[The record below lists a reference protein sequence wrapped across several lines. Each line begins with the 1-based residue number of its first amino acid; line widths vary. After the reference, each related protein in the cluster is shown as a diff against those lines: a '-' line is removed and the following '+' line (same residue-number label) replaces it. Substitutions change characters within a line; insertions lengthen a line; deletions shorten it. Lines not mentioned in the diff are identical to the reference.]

1 VYAKI
6 FTSIFDG
13 SMRGHS
19 DLILVFV
26 NLLCHADQDGMV
38 DRHWRAIADETGL
51 THDQV
56 RSAVAALEGPDGE
69 SRSRNDDGRRIRRID
84 PERDWGWEIINYQ
97 HYRHIRSMEERREYM
112 RNLMRKKRRVLA
124 PVSTPL
130 AMLAK
135 AEAEVEVDIDI
146 ETEKKKTQPAPSI
159 STTGKVKSS
168 RKFFIHPTPAEVTAY
183 AQLKHLPVTGEAF
196 CDHYESN
203 GWRVGKNPMK
213 SWQAAVRTWGRN
225 HNQFSAT
232 KQTAINT
239 GYAPTTDQTQRANDL
254 ARAKEEYAGLET
266 WRSAI
271 ETRSVDLPK
280 WANREEVDARQRGI
294 LSDIEAKY
302 GADAAAEV
310 RKPKE
315 EQV

>member
-26 NLLCHADQDGMV
+26 NMLCHADQDGMV

-97 HYRHIRSMEERREYM
+97 HYRQMRSMEERREYM

-146 ETEKKKTQPAPSI
+146 ETEKKKTPPI
-159 STTGKVKSS
+159 SKIGKVKSS
-168 RKFFIHPTPAEVTAY
+168 RFFIHPTPAEVTAY

-196 CDHYESN
+196 CDHYEAN

-232 KQTAINT
+232 KQIAINT
-239 GYAPTTDQTQRANDL
+239 GYAPTTDQTQRANDIAQ
-254 ARAKEEYAGLET
+254 ARVEYAAIET
-266 WRSAI
+266 WRADPPRWAKPGDADKEQKNILSAI
-271 ETRSVDLPK
+271 
-280 WANREEVDARQRGI
+280 A
-294 LSDIEAKY
+294 AKY

-315 EQV
+315 EL

>member
-26 NLLCHADQDGMV
+26 NMLCHADQDGMV

-84 PERDWGWEIINYQ
+84 PERDWGWEIINYK
-97 HYRHIRSMEERREYM
+97 HYRQLRSAEERREYL
-112 RNLMRKKRRVLA
+112 RDYMRKKRRALT
-124 PVSTPL
+124 PVNICKQCQPI
-130 AMLAK
+130 AEAE
-135 AEAEVEVDIDI
+135 AEAEVE
-146 ETEKKKTQPAPSI
+146 KKKTHPAPSI
-159 STTGKVKSS
+159 SKTGKVKSS

-183 AQLKHLPVTGEAF
+183 AQLKHLPVNGEAF
-196 CDHYESN
+196 CDHYEAN
-203 GWRVGKNPMK
+203 GWMVGKNPMK

-232 KQTAINT
+232 KQTSLNT
-239 GYAPTTDQTQRANDL
+239 GYAPTTDQAQRANDIAQ
-254 ARAKEEYAGLET
+254 ARVEYAAIET
-266 WRSAI
+266 WRADTPRWATPGDADKEQKKILSAI
-271 ETRSVDLPK
+271 
-280 WANREEVDARQRGI
+280 A
-294 LSDIEAKY
+294 AKY
-302 GADAAAEV
+302 GPDAAAEV

-315 EQV
+315 EL